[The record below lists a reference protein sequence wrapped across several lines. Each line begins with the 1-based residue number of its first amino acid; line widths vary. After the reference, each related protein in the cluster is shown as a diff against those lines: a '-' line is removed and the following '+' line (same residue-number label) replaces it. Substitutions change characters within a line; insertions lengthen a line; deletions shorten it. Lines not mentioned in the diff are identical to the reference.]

1 MRNDR
6 LTEKQVNDIISART
20 DVSPTIVKKVIKGM
34 IQTIIGEL
42 QNNGYIYIQGLGA
55 FKKVH
60 HGGEVENISTI
71 FGVPE
76 QVKVKERELVEVIP
90 AERFV
95 NAVNNDYIGTLSEK
109 ELSKREYQKDDFDM
123 DNKFYTYED
132 LLNDSRDNE
141 DNETDKLIY
150 KYGEQNRKMLEYQND
165 RRNHNKRT
173 LQKYRNSTR
182 IKCLTNGTIYD
193 SIKEMADNLN
203 LSYYRLRYAIK
214 KGKNFIDGY
223 RFQILNN

>member
-1 MRNDR
+1 MRKNQ

-42 QNNGYIYIQGLGA
+42 QNNGFIYIQGLGA

-60 HGGEVENISTI
+60 HGGEVEDINTI
-71 FGVPE
+71 FGTPE
-76 QVKVKERELVEVIP
+76 KVKVKERELVEVIP

-95 NAVNNDYIGTLSEK
+95 DAVNKPYIGTLSDK
-109 ELSKREYQKDDFDM
+109 ELSKQEYQKNDFDI

-132 LLNDSRDNE
+132 LLSDSRENE
-141 DNETDKLIY
+141 DNEVDKLIY
-150 KYGEQNRKMLEYQND
+150 KYGEQNKKMLEYQND
-165 RRNHNKRT
+165 RRNHNQRT
-173 LQKYRNSTR
+173 LQKYRNSIR

-203 LSYYRLRYAIK
+203 ISYYRLRYAIK

>member
-60 HGGEVENISTI
+60 LGGEVENISTI

-76 QVKVKERELVEVIP
+76 QVKV
-90 AERFV
+90 
-95 NAVNNDYIGTLSEK
+95 
-109 ELSKREYQKDDFDM
+109 
-123 DNKFYTYED
+123 
-132 LLNDSRDNE
+132 
-141 DNETDKLIY
+141 
-150 KYGEQNRKMLEYQND
+150 
-165 RRNHNKRT
+165 
-173 LQKYRNSTR
+173 
-182 IKCLTNGTIYD
+182 
-193 SIKEMADNLN
+193 
-203 LSYYRLRYAIK
+203 
-214 KGKNFIDGY
+214 
-223 RFQILNN
+223 

>member
-1 MRNDR
+1 MRKNQ

-42 QNNGYIYIQGLGA
+42 QNNGFIYIQGLGA

-60 HGGEVENISTI
+60 HGGEVEDINTI
-71 FGVPE
+71 FGTPE
-76 QVKVKERELVEVIP
+76 KVKVKERELVEVIP

-95 NAVNNDYIGTLSEK
+95 DAVNKPYIGTLSDK
-109 ELSKREYQKDDFDM
+109 ELSKQEYQKNDFDI

-132 LLNDSRDNE
+132 LLSDSRENE
-141 DNETDKLIY
+141 DNEVDKLIY
-150 KYGEQNRKMLEYQND
+150 KYGEQNKKMLEYQND
-165 RRNHNKRT
+165 RRNHNQRT

-203 LSYYRLRYAIK
+203 ISYYRLRYAIK

>member
-1 MRNDR
+1 MRKNQ

-42 QNNGYIYIQGLGA
+42 QNNGFIYIQGLGA

-60 HGGEVENISTI
+60 HGGEVEDINTI
-71 FGVPE
+71 FGTPE
-76 QVKVKERELVEVIP
+76 KVKIKERELVEVIP

-95 NAVNNDYIGTLSEK
+95 DAVNKPYIGTLSDK
-109 ELSKREYQKDDFDM
+109 ELSKQEYQKNDFDA

-132 LLNDSRDNE
+132 LLSDSRENE
-141 DNETDKLIY
+141 DNEVDKLIY
-150 KYGEQNRKMLEYQND
+150 KYGEQNKKMLEYQND
-165 RRNHNKRT
+165 RRNHNQRT

-193 SIKEMADNLN
+193 SIKEMANSLN